1 MSERAE
7 LARMLPNPHLLIG
20 PFIRREAVL
29 SSRIEGTRA
38 SLSDLFIFEA
48 ANEAPPD
55 ASDVKEVANYFKALD
70 HGLSRLNEL
79 PLSLRLI
86 REMHERLMEGV
97 RGEHLTPGEF
107 RRSQNWIGPPGSTLM
122 DAAYVPPH

>member
-1 MSERAE
+1 MSELAG

-38 SLSDLFIFEA
+38 SLSDLFFFEA

-55 ASDVKEVANYFKALD
+55 ASDVQEVANYVKALD

-86 REMHERLMEGV
+86 REMHERLMEG
-97 RGEHLTPGEF
+97 E
-107 RRSQNWIGPPGSTLM
+107 IGR
-122 DAAYVPPH
+122 AHV